1 MNLDEILYKMG
12 EVAETFTKK
21 SVNFLEEGLK
31 EIAKPTP
38 SKVPPK
44 FKLLRKLIKRK
55 LTVHEFLSLNLQL
68 SFISYLLLA
77 LLFVVLFG
85 NEVYLIIIS
94 IVYFIYLRYTLIK
107 NREFF
112 IEVEPYRFFYYG
124 LTGIGFLSFLGY
136 LLIRRVAKNV
146 YYFYAYII
154 TIFVIVLSFRYL
166 YRSKFTRDWTY
177 GVVEEVKG
185 ELVRVGV
192 HDDIRANVKPGKYWV
207 ESAEEVEVGDIVKV
221 LVEERVFRSSVPKR
235 VLEVHKVKPSSSETS
250 TEPKAESESSNNK

>member
-12 EVAETFTKK
+12 EAAESFAVKSAKWTKRT
-21 SVNFLEEGLK
+21 LD
-31 EIAKPTP
+31 EIIKPTP
-38 SKVPPK
+38 SKTPPK
-44 FKLLRKLIKRK
+44 FRLLKKLIKRE
-55 LTVHEFLSLNLQL
+55 LTVHELLSLSIQL
-68 SFISYLLLA
+68 SFIAYLLSSLLLVLFGNELYLA
-77 LLFVVLFG
+77 LLFVV
-85 NEVYLIIIS
+85 
-94 IVYFIYLRYTLIK
+94 YFLYLRYTILK

-124 LTGIGFLSFLGY
+124 LTVIAFLSFLGY
-136 LLIRRVAKNV
+136 LVIRRFAKNV
-146 YYFYAYII
+146 YYFYAYLI